1 MIRELAHF
9 LRYVPTVVRDRRRLG
24 RLDAFDLFEVRMDE
38 AGRARWRRALV
49 VDLEGDVLEVG
60 AGTGMMFPYY
70 PKSVRLTA
78 TEPDEDYLSRARER
92 AEEADATIS
101 LEAGTAEDCRFPD
114 ASFDAVVSANV
125 LCSVRSVEQ
134 TLAEMGRV
142 LRPGGRFRLL
152 EHGRSPHRVSAL
164 LMDVVNPLWL
174 KVNGVGCN
182 LNRDPVASLQAA
194 GFTIEGVERF
204 QVFAPGAPTAF
215 PTQFIRAR
223 RPRAR

>member
-1 MIRELAHF
+1 MFRELAHF
-9 LRYVPTVVRDRRRLG
+9 VRYAPTVVRDQRSLG
-24 RLDAFDLFEVRMDE
+24 RLDAFDLFEVRMDR
-38 AGRARWRRALV
+38 AGRAQWRRVLV
-49 VDLEGDVLEVG
+49 ADLEGGVLEIG

-70 PKSVRLTA
+70 AEGVRLAA
-78 TEPDEDYLSRARER
+78 TEPDEEYLARAAER
-92 AEEADATIS
+92 AKEAQASIT
-101 LEAGTAEDCRFPD
+101 LQVAAAEDRIFPD

-134 TLAEMGRV
+134 TLAEVRRV

-182 LNRDPVASLQAA
+182 LNRDPVAALGVA
-194 GFTIEGVERF
+194 GFAIEGVERF

-215 PTQFIRAR
+215 PTQLIRAL
-223 RPRAR
+223 RP